1 MKQYLLLFTTMTC
14 MSLLLVGC
22 SQSALALGS
31 EGHSKPVIATKKKRD
46 RRSCIGQASY
56 GNGKWRIIP

>member
-31 EGHSKPVIATKKKRD
+31 EGHSKPVIATKEKKRPKKLHWT
-46 RRSCIGQASY
+46 GVL
-56 GNGKWRIIP
+56 W